1 MRQKINIPH
10 QEIIPAILQELPGW
24 YHQQAGDRELPW
36 RTAPTPY
43 HTWLSEI
50 MLQQTRATAVIP
62 YYERFLEALP
72 TIEALAHV
80 DDERL
85 MKLWQGLGYYS
96 RARNLKK
103 AAIIITED
111 YAGKLPD
118 DFNALLKLPGIGRY
132 TASAIGSIAFG
143 RPWPAVDG
151 NVLRVL
157 SRALAS
163 SADIAAPA
171 VKTAME
177 QALAPHYPEGQTA
190 GDLNQ
195 AFMDLGA
202 TICLPNGAPHC
213 VRCSLEKICLAH
225 AEGLEQELP
234 LKSSPRQRRL
244 EKHTIL
250 LLKQGNAIALHQR
263 PSKGLLAGLWEFPNL
278 PGKLSAKDVKT
289 WLQEHGLLAKKLQ
302 ALPAAKHVFSHVE
315 WQLSGWLV
323 ELVPASGLS
332 AAEGKLPFNWVT
344 PEELAERYSLP
355 SAFQYYFPYICRKK

>member
-1 MRQKINIPH
+1 MRQKITIPH

-24 YHQQAGDRELPW
+24 YRQQSDNRELPW
-36 RTAPTPY
+36 RTSPTPY

-50 MLQQTRATAVIP
+50 MLQQTRASAVIP
-62 YYERFLEALP
+62 YYERFLETLP
-72 TIEALAHV
+72 TIEALAAV

-103 AAIIITED
+103 AAIIITKD
-111 YAGKLPD
+111 YAGKLPE
-118 DFNALLKLPGIGRY
+118 DFHALLKLPGIGRY
-132 TASAIGSIAFG
+132 TAGAIGSIAFG
-143 RPWPAVDG
+143 KPWPAVDG

-177 QALAPHYPEGQTA
+177 EALAPHYPQGQTA

-202 TICLPNGAPHC
+202 TICLPKGEPHC
-213 VRCSLEKICLAH
+213 PHCPLKKICLAH

-234 LKSSPRQRRL
+234 RKSSPRQRRL
-244 EKHTIL
+244 EKHTVL
-250 LLKQGNAIALHQR
+250 LLKQGTTIALHQR
-263 PSKGLLAGLWEFPNL
+263 PTKGLLAGLWEFPNL
-278 PGKLSAKDVKT
+278 PGKLTKQDVKK
-289 WLQEHGLLAKKLQ
+289 WLQEHGLTAQKLQ
-302 ALPAAKHVFSHVE
+302 ALPAARHVFSHVE

-323 ELVPASGLS
+323 ELEPASGLS
-332 AAEGKLPFNWVT
+332 AAEDKLPFNWVT
-344 PEELAERYSLP
+344 PEALAEKFSLP
-355 SAFQYYFPYICRKK
+355 SAFQYYSPFIL